1 MAAVAATVPVA
12 WRFSVSDSVD
22 GRRSVSGSVRGGGF
36 VHMSVGRSVSVR
48 GSRRERLREQKL

>member
-22 GRRSVSGSVRGGGF
+22 GRGSASGSIRDSCFVHRSVGG
-36 VHMSVGRSVSVR
+36 SVSVR
-48 GSRRERLREQKL
+48 GSRRKRLREQNI

>member
-22 GRRSVSGSVRGGGF
+22 GRGSVSGSVRVGGF
-36 VHMSVGRSVSVR
+36 VHRSVVGNVSVR